1 LLTSLP
7 DTGRAIAFLV
17 EVARSNDLAV
27 SAVHYLSMDTGEAGE
42 RALRRLY
49 ETDAVVDPG
58 AREMLFA
65 IASGRGWKR

>member
-1 LLTSLP
+1 
-7 DTGRAIAFLV
+7 
-17 EVARSNDLAV
+17 
-27 SAVHYLSMDTGEAGE
+27 MDTGEAGE